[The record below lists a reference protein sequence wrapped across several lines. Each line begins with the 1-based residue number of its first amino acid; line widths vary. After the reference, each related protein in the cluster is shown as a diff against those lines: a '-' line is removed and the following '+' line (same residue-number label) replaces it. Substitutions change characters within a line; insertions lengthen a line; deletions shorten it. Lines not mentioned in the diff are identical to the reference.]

1 MRAIESRNLYH
12 MRLTNSG
19 MSSKFSGSEKIDIIV
34 GVERNRNTIKSKKFI
49 AIVQRKALLW
59 SKDMSDLKSYQN

>member
-1 MRAIESRNLYH
+1 
-12 MRLTNSG
+12 